1 MNTLKELRWWL
12 FRDRGGNSFDIIEE
26 VDAARKAAGKWAV
39 GAEDAEWVRYEYY
52 HHCGSDAEFIKR
64 MVNHPIPDS
73 LV

>member
-1 MNTLKELRWWL
+1 MNIFKTFRWW
-12 FRDRGGNSFDIIEE
+12 FWRDQGGSSWDVIAE

-52 HHCGSDAEFIKR
+52 HHRGSDAEFIKR
-64 MVNHPIPDS
+64 MVNHPTLDS